1 MIRKKQL
8 RLDEQICN
16 SVLANKIEA
25 VDLVVCITTMPN
37 VYSYAFTS
45 DGEGPWWGIRCSK
58 SFYQTMVRDLDDATR
73 CFVYMTNVRG
83 ETVALAVEGPHN
95 EDPEQDNVFAPN
107 WVFERLNIEA
117 GDEVIIDAISE
128 ALPGGETVTIRPLT
142 GSTVEGPMFLEG
154 LTEALNQLG
163 VVQEGL
169 LYAVVDPSTDVVH
182 QFMIESLTPL
192 SVCLA
197 DGELRVNLERAMDRP
212 PTPTPPAV
220 PEREPVD
227 FDSLL
232 PGPCCLEPK
241 TQKFVPFSG
250 QGRRLDGK

>member
-1 MIRKKQL
+1 
-8 RLDEQICN
+8 
-16 SVLANKIEA
+16 
-25 VDLVVCITTMPN
+25 MPN

-58 SFYQTMVRDLDDATR
+58 SFYQNMVRGLDGATR

-83 ETVALAVEGPHN
+83 ETLAIAVEGPHN
-95 EDPEQDNVFAPN
+95 EDPEHDNIFAPD
-107 WVFERLNIEA
+107 WVFERLNIEP
-117 GDEVIIDAISE
+117 GDEIIIDPILE
-128 ALPGGETVTIRPLT
+128 ALPSGETVTIRPLT

-169 LYAVVDPSTDVVH
+169 LYAVVDPSTAVVH

-212 PTPTPPAV
+212 PSPV
-220 PEREPVD
+220 PVEPSPVLEQEPVD
-227 FDSLL
+227 FDNIL
-232 PGPCCLEPK
+232 PEPCCLKPK
-241 TQKFVPFSG
+241 AQKGFIPFSG

>member
-1 MIRKKQL
+1 
-8 RLDEQICN
+8 
-16 SVLANKIEA
+16 
-25 VDLVVCITTMPN
+25 MPN

-58 SFYQTMVRDLDDATR
+58 SFYQNMVRDLDSATR

-95 EDPEQDNVFAPN
+95 EDPTQDNIFAPD

-128 ALPGGETVTIRPLT
+128 ALPSGETVTIRPLT

-163 VVQEGL
+163 IVQEGL
-169 LYAVVDPSTDVVH
+169 LYAVVDPSTEVVH

-197 DGELRVNLERAMDRP
+197 DGELRVELERAMDRP
-212 PTPTPPAV
+212 PSPIAPLEPSPV
-220 PEREPVD
+220 LEPVD

-232 PGPCCLEPK
+232 PAPCCVEPK
-241 TQKFVPFSG
+241 AQKFVPFSG

>member
-1 MIRKKQL
+1 
-8 RLDEQICN
+8 
-16 SVLANKIEA
+16 
-25 VDLVVCITTMPN
+25 
-37 VYSYAFTS
+37 
-45 DGEGPWWGIRCSK
+45 
-58 SFYQTMVRDLDDATR
+58 
-73 CFVYMTNVRG
+73 MTNVRG

-95 EDPEQDNVFAPN
+95 EDPGEDHIFAPH
-107 WVFERLNIEA
+107 WVFERLNIED
-117 GDEVIIDAISE
+117 GDEVIMDAISE
-128 ALPGGETVTIRPLT
+128 ALPSGETVTIRPLT

-169 LYAVVDPSTDVVH
+169 LYAVVDPSTEVVH

-212 PTPTPPAV
+212 PTP
-220 PEREPVD
+220 EPVAALEPVAAIEPVN

-232 PGPCCLEPK
+232 PSTTTVTPIPQRG
-241 TQKFVPFSG
+241 FVAFSG
-250 QGRRLDGK
+250 VGRRLDGK

>member
-1 MIRKKQL
+1 
-8 RLDEQICN
+8 
-16 SVLANKIEA
+16 
-25 VDLVVCITTMPN
+25 MPN
-37 VYSYAFTS
+37 VYSYTFTS
-45 DGEGPWWGIRCSK
+45 EGQGPWWGIRCSR
-58 SFYQTMVRDLDDATR
+58 SFYQTMVRDLDGATR

-95 EDPEQDNVFAPN
+95 EDSGQDNIFAPD
-107 WVFERLNIEA
+107 WVFERLGIQH
-117 GDEVIIDAISE
+117 GDEVIMDPILE
-128 ALPGGETVTIRPLT
+128 ALPSGETVTIRPLT

-163 VVQEGL
+163 IVQEGL
-169 LYAVVDPSTDVVH
+169 LYAVVDPSTEVVH

-212 PTPTPPAV
+212 PSPIAPLKPSPV
-220 PEREPVD
+220 LEPEPVD
-227 FDSLL
+227 FDSIL
-232 PGPCCLEPK
+232 PVPCCVEPK
-241 TQKFVPFSG
+241 AQKFVPFSG

>member
-1 MIRKKQL
+1 MRFG
-8 RLDEQICN
+8 C
-16 SVLANKIEA
+16 SYSCANKIEA
-25 VDLVVCITTMPN
+25 HDPIVLYTIMPN

-45 DGEGPWWGIRCSK
+45 DGEGPWWGVRCSR
-58 SFYQTMVRDLDDATR
+58 SFYQNTVRDLDGATR

-83 ETVALAVEGPHN
+83 DTVALAIEGPHN
-95 EDPEQDNVFAPN
+95 EDQGGDNVFAPD
-107 WVFERLNIEA
+107 WVFERLNIVP
-117 GDEVIIDAISE
+117 GDEVIMDAILE
-128 ALPGGETVTIRPLT
+128 PLPSGETVTIRPLT

-169 LYAVVDPSTDVVH
+169 LYAVVDPSTAIVH

-212 PTPTPPAV
+212 PTP
-220 PEREPVD
+220 EPVVVPQEPVN
-227 FDSLL
+227 FDTFL
-232 PGPCCLEPK
+232 PEPCCVEPK
-241 TQKFVPFSG
+241 AQKGFVAFSG
-250 QGRRLDGK
+250 VGRRLDGK

>member
-1 MIRKKQL
+1 
-8 RLDEQICN
+8 
-16 SVLANKIEA
+16 
-25 VDLVVCITTMPN
+25 MPT

-45 DGEGPWWGIRCSK
+45 DGEGPWWGIRCPR
-58 SFYQTMVRDLDDATR
+58 SFYQNMVREMDGATR

-95 EDPEQDNVFAPN
+95 EDPGEDNIFAPN
-107 WVFERLNIEA
+107 WVFERLNIEP
-117 GDEVIIDAISE
+117 GDEVIMDAISE
-128 ALPGGETVTIRPLT
+128 ALPSGETVTIRPLT

-169 LYAVVDPSTDVVH
+169 LYAVVDPSTEVVH

-197 DGELRVNLERAMDRP
+197 DGELTVNLERAMDRP
-212 PTPTPPAV
+212 PTPTPSPITETV
-220 PEREPVD
+220 QEPVD
-227 FDSLL
+227 FDNLL
-232 PGPCCLEPK
+232 PGPCVSPK
-241 TQKFVPFSG
+241 AQKGFVAFSG
-250 QGRRLDGK
+250 VGRRLDGK